1 MAGTVSSR
9 TFTVGVGLW
18 QALSLARLA
27 EVARI
32 AEDAG
37 LDHLW
42 YSNHKLY
49 RDMFVG
55 LSVMSSATSRI
66 GLGTF
71 VAEAYSQHPGQ
82 LAAGIAT
89 IDELSGGRATLV
101 MGSGGGSLRWLG
113 LPRRKS
119 LTTMAE
125 GATIARALL
134 AGETVEHEGEIFTTN
149 GARLHMP
156 VARAVPVVIAAR
168 SDKML
173 ELAGRSADGAMVA
186 TYATPDGLGHARGLI
201 ARGLEA
207 SGRSLEGFPLYAR
220 VDVAIDDDR
229 ERAMDAVRPMI
240 AMMVMASYPKTDFLE
255 HVGLT
260 LTPELEEMCRQRDE
274 ALALASG
281 HLVPDEYVAK
291 FAWVGTPAE
300 VASSIAA
307 AVRSGY
313 QNIVLLPQP
322 LEADPAETITRLAE
336 DVLPRVEQELQTVPS
351 SQGGNA

>member
-1 MAGTVSSR
+1 
-9 TFTVGVGLW
+9 
-18 QALSLARLA
+18 
-27 EVARI
+27 
-32 AEDAG
+32 
-37 LDHLW
+37 
-42 YSNHKLY
+42 
-49 RDMFVG
+49 
-55 LSVMSSATSRI
+55 
-66 GLGTF
+66 
-71 VAEAYSQHPGQ
+71 
-82 LAAGIAT
+82 
-89 IDELSGGRATLV
+89 
-101 MGSGGGSLRWLG
+101 
-113 LPRRKS
+113 
-119 LTTMAE
+119 
-125 GATIARALL
+125 
-134 AGETVEHEGEIFTTN
+134 
-149 GARLHMP
+149 
-156 VARAVPVVIAAR
+156 
-168 SDKML
+168 
-173 ELAGRSADGAMVA
+173 MVA

-291 FAWVGTPAE
+291 FAWVGAPAE

-336 DVLPRVEQELQTVPS
+336 DVLPRVEHELQTVPS